1 MKIWLARVGKII
13 NSIRRDGIV
22 STSRTVLNSVRTL
35 FQKVAPGDVL
45 FVTGGVGRSAAYR
58 CHNQAEELNEHGI
71 EASVAVQDNS
81 QLLLFASRFSVFV
94 FHRTIFTNKIK
105 KLIEAIKAQG
115 KEIIFETDDLNFDP
129 NYLQKTDYYQK
140 ITKLERQQ
148 IKHGIGAEILHDP
161 SVKTCVTST
170 TFLASKLSAKGKNV
184 FVSKN
189 KLSQHDVDVA
199 EKILQSENKRNDEFI
214 RIGYFS
220 GTPSHDRDF
229 AMVEDVLVAIL
240 QKHKNVKLFLAG
252 PLEIGGKFD
261 EFQDRIEQVSFVPMD
276 KHLENMA
283 GVDINIVPLEDN
295 DFCRSKSEIK
305 FIEAAIVGVPT
316 VACDNQTFR
325 ETIDEGL
332 DGYLAQSQKEWF
344 EKLSKLIVDKKLR
357 QAMSQR
363 ARQKAL
369 DQYTT
374 TKSLGNEEYYIFL
387 HSKINNQTSDHN

>member
-1 MKIWLARVGKII
+1 MGKII
-13 NSIRRDGIV
+13 NSIRRDGLV
-22 STSRTVLNSVRTL
+22 STGRTVLNSVRTL
-35 FQKVAPGDVL
+35 FQRVAPGDVL
-45 FVTGGVGRSAAYR
+45 FVTGGVGRSAVYR
-58 CHNQAEELNEHGI
+58 CHNQAEELNLHGI
-71 EASVAVQDNS
+71 KASVAVQDNS
-81 QLLLFASRFSVFV
+81 QLLLFANRFSVFV

-140 ITKLERQQ
+140 ITSLEREQ
-148 IKHGIGAEILHDP
+148 IKQGIGAEVFHD
-161 SVKTCVTST
+161 SNVKTCVTST
-170 TFLASKLSAKGKNV
+170 TFLANKLGAKGKNV

-189 KLSQHDVDVA
+189 KLSQHDVEVA
-199 EKILQSENKRNDEFI
+199 EKIFQRKNKQKDEVVH
-214 RIGYFS
+214 IGYFS
-220 GTPSHDRDF
+220 GTSSHDRDF
-229 AMVEDVLVAIL
+229 ATIENVLVEIL
-240 QKHKNVKLFLAG
+240 RKHKNVKLFLAG

-261 EFQDRIEQVSFVPMD
+261 GFRDQIEQVSFAPMD
-276 KHLENMA
+276 KHLENVA

-305 FIEAAIVGVPT
+305 FIEAGIVGVPT

-332 DGYLAQSQKEWF
+332 DGYLALGWKEWF

-363 ARQKAL
+363 ARQKVL
-369 DQYTT
+369 NRYT
-374 TKSLGNEEYYIFL
+374 TKSPGNEDYYIFL
-387 HSKINNQTSDHN
+387 HSKINNQTNDHN